1 MEWRFIFLK
10 FYDYEKG
17 LDDKVIDMMAN
28 SWQDLDLLL
37 WFLFLDEV
45 C

>member
-1 MEWRFIFLK
+1 MKIYFLK